1 MYADRAAFDLA
12 FGASEA
18 MDLDAA
24 TGRIDSAI
32 ASACAV
38 ADGYIAARYST
49 PVASVG
55 SALKSA
61 VLDIARYSLWD
72 NQAPDEVRTRFEDAL
87 RWLRD
92 VSSGKAVLTDSTGAV
107 MTTPSTSST
116 SSGIAASVR
125 TMSYGAS
132 FDARYQPDLVV
143 RPSWT
148 L

>member
-143 RPSWT
+143 RP
-148 L
+148 

>member
-107 MTTPSTSST
+107 MTTPSTSSA
-116 SSGIAASVR
+116 SSGMAASVR
-125 TMSYGAS
+125 VMSYGAS

-143 RPSWT
+143 RPS
-148 L
+148 

>member
-107 MTTPSTSST
+107 MTTPTTT

-143 RPSWT
+143 RTSWP

>member
-12 FGASEA
+12 FGSSEA
-18 MDLDAA
+18 ADLDAA

-92 VSSGKAVLTDSTGAV
+92 VSSGKAVLPDSTGVV
-107 MTTPSTSST
+107 MTTPST

-125 TMSYGAS
+125 AMSYGAS

-143 RPSWT
+143 RPS
-148 L
+148 

>member
-49 PVASVG
+49 PVSSVG
-55 SALKSA
+55 SALTSA

-143 RPSWT
+143 RTSWP

>member
-125 TMSYGAS
+125 AMSYGAS

-143 RPSWT
+143 RPSWP

>member
-116 SSGIAASVR
+116 SSGIAASAR

-143 RPSWT
+143 RP
-148 L
+148 

>member
-143 RPSWT
+143 RTSWP

>member
-49 PVASVG
+49 PVSSVG
-55 SALKSA
+55 SAIKSA

-107 MTTPSTSST
+107 MTTPSTSS
-116 SSGIAASVR
+116 GIAASVR

-143 RPSWT
+143 RPSWP

>member
-49 PVASVG
+49 PVSSVG

-143 RPSWT
+143 RP
-148 L
+148 

>member
-49 PVASVG
+49 PVSSVG

-107 MTTPSTSST
+107 MTTPIT

-143 RPSWT
+143 RP
-148 L
+148 

>member
-49 PVASVG
+49 PVSSVG

-107 MTTPSTSST
+107 MTTPTT
-116 SSGIAASVR
+116 SSGMAAASVR

-143 RPSWT
+143 RPSWP